1 MRKPDFRALKTKVI
15 DTKDDAAEL
24 ARRAHDAVSERAE
37 KAREEYSLRRNKPIF
52 MEDIKRED
60 YQLPNIIQVVDDDA
74 RKEKLSCES
83 AIGFDEGIK
92 EAAVFTFLT
101 QFADD
106 IGVSYY
112 PSLKESIYYV
122 DPVNPYHYIDMDE
135 YFDYLRTA
143 RVNELVEVA
152 QALGAVSVKVKMLE
166 EKRTLTG
173 KKQKESIKGQYG
185 GVKASAE
192 GKHEE
197 ERKEF
202 SKVELLSENT
212 FPGGNPKKPK
222 LNYFRNQSEIQ
233 HLIKLRLNKEF
244 PLKRKVQTFKAS
256 SSFGIK
262 TTDAAKIDVALKK
275 IGTAGA
281 TCTMTELANSENRTS
296 FEYEIVFPD

>member
-1 MRKPDFRALKTKVI
+1 MRIRKKLPERGSAPRRKGSRVHLARGKCISPAGLLCFAALRYYPLPEQTDGGNTMRKPDFRALKTKVI

-122 DPVNPYHYIDMDE
+122 DPVNPYH
-135 YFDYLRTA
+135 
-143 RVNELVEVA
+143 
-152 QALGAVSVKVKMLE
+152 
-166 EKRTLTG
+166 
-173 KKQKESIKGQYG
+173 
-185 GVKASAE
+185 
-192 GKHEE
+192 
-197 ERKEF
+197 
-202 SKVELLSENT
+202 
-212 FPGGNPKKPK
+212 
-222 LNYFRNQSEIQ
+222 
-233 HLIKLRLNKEF
+233 
-244 PLKRKVQTFKAS
+244 
-256 SSFGIK
+256 
-262 TTDAAKIDVALKK
+262 
-275 IGTAGA
+275 
-281 TCTMTELANSENRTS
+281 
-296 FEYEIVFPD
+296 